1 MYLEFLQQI
10 KEFVFVSQ
18 EPVRSDI
25 IFIPG
30 NGYPQMSERAAEL
43 WTAGYAPVI
52 LPSGRYSITEGR
64 FGGVLEK
71 AEQYAGDYLTEW
83 EFMRSVLCQNGVSQ
97 DAILREDKATFTYE
111 NAIFSRQ
118 VTDACGIKVEKA
130 ILCCKNY
137 HSRRCLMYY
146 QTLYPE
152 AEFYVCPSDTEGITA
167 DNWDKTEAG
176 ITAVMGEV
184 QRIIKQFSLMMK

>member
-1 MYLEFLQQI
+1 MYQEFLHQI
-10 KEFVFVSQ
+10 RDFVFVNQ
-18 EPVRSDI
+18 DPVRSDI

-30 NGYPQMSERAAEL
+30 NGYPQMSERAAKL
-43 WTAGYAPVI
+43 WREGYAPVI
-52 LPSGRYSITEGR
+52 LPSGRYSVTEGR
-64 FGGVLEK
+64 FSGVLEK
-71 AEQYAGDYLTEW
+71 AEQYTGDYETEW
-83 EFMRSVLCQNGVSQ
+83 EFMRSVLCQNGVRE
-97 DAILREDKATFTYE
+97 DAVLREDMATFTYE

-118 VTDACGIKVEKA
+118 VTDSHGIKVEKA
-130 ILCCKNY
+130 ILCCKSY

-152 AEFYVCPSDTEGITA
+152 TEFYVCPSDTEGITA
-167 DNWDKTEAG
+167 DNWGKSEEG